1 MGDTTSPDTAGIQPS
16 GGANKR
22 KRNDDMTTPSPQ
34 LLRGAESSDDA
45 GRGAPAARQQQTSAG
60 CASAEPAP
68 ATITDSPLGGGAE
81 SGDDAV
87 DPALVTIA
95 AGSLVRAWTAW
106 IILTYCGV
114 HSTVGS

>member
-45 GRGAPAARQQQTSAG
+45 GRGAPAARQQTSAG

>member
-45 GRGAPAARQQQTSAG
+45 GRGVPHARQQTSAG

-114 HSTVGS
+114 DSTVGS